1 MMRAAMI
8 GCILILA
15 ATPATAAEPKTATAV
30 KAVDDAW
37 GDAEAKGDS
46 AFVAQ
51 LLLPGYRSI
60 GSAGKTTTREDIVAH
75 TTKERAP
82 NYAKKVADW
91 KAQHSSRA
99 DVRLFGDT
107 AVVTWASTAPD
118 AAVYSSD
125 IFVYRDGH
133 WRAIYSQHSNAA
145 G

>member
-1 MMRAAMI
+1 MRAAMI

-15 ATPATAAEPKTATAV
+15 ATPAAAAEPKTAAAV

-37 GDAEAKGDS
+37 GDAEAKGD
-46 AFVAQ
+46 AGFVAR

-60 GSAGKTTTREDIVAH
+60 GGAGKTTTREDIVTH
-75 TTKERAP
+75 TTKQRAP
-82 NYAKKVADW
+82 DYAKKVADW
-91 KAQHSSRA
+91 KRQHPSRA
-99 DVRLFGDT
+99 DVTLFGDA
-107 AVVTWASTAPD
+107 AVVTWASTAP
-118 AAVYSSD
+118 ATTVYSSD